1 MYMDFSRFM
10 AMLLVNMPCAVVLS
24 VYIGVGG
31 CLCPIYSC
39 YWRAGMDYLQLT
51 KGAPGSASAD
61 DDMTALMILAIVN
74 TDPLLGGNAVLFD
87 MKKYPPALLLD
98 FVSEMYKASLCPARS
113 MSLAWYVSIASG
125 WVAA

>member
-1 MYMDFSRFM
+1 
-10 AMLLVNMPCAVVLS
+10 MLLVTKPCAVVLS

-74 TDPLLGGNAVLFD
+74 TDPLLGGNAVLFL
-87 MKKYPPALLLD
+87 MKKFPPALLLICFLRGTRRRCGPIGPCHLRD
-98 FVSEMYKASLCPARS
+98 M
-113 MSLAWYVSIASG
+113 
-125 WVAA
+125 